1 MLKKCKKCIDKNK
14 KDSIIIN
21 VNEQTFGEGVQIMA
35 NKKDYDRWDKTCVKV
50 ISKPKT
56 TKKVKTNNNK
66 KDNK

>member
-1 MLKKCKKCIDKNK
+1 
-14 KDSIIIN
+14 
-21 VNEQTFGEGVQIMA
+21 MA

-56 TKKVKTNNNK
+56 AKKVKVKDKK